1 VIFIWALFL
10 LSALVVV
17 ISGIKLSK
25 YGDFIADR
33 TGAGHF
39 LVGGILMAGATSL
52 PEVATSST
60 AVLLA
65 DAPDIA
71 VGNLFGSNL
80 FNILVLA
87 IIDIYYRS
95 CPFLKTVDI
104 KHILSATVS
113 MLLSS
118 LAAFMIILNF
128 FFKSE
133 PLFFGIAPSSFLIF
147 IVYIAGIRLLYRYQM
162 REQKEQEDILVAEG
176 LSLQRGIIYFSIA
189 AFLIITS
196 GISLIYSA
204 EKIAYYTG
212 VGQTFVGS
220 ILVAAITSL
229 PELVAAI
236 SALKL
241 GAYDM
246 IVGNIFGSNI
256 FNMSI
261 IFLLDLLYQQGA
273 ILNVISLNHLLTALL
288 GIILCIISIL
298 GLFYR
303 SEKDILAV
311 GIDSIFILVTYLS
324 GVYLLLQLEIIL

>member
-1 VIFIWALFL
+1 MIFIAVLFF

-17 ISGIKLSK
+17 LSGVQLSK
-25 YGDFIADR
+25 YGDFIADK
-33 TGAGHF
+33 TKIGHF

-95 CPFLKTVDI
+95 RPFLRTVDI
-104 KHILSATVS
+104 RHILSATVS

-118 LAAFMIILNF
+118 LAAFIIILNF

-133 PLFFGIAPSSFLIF
+133 PLIFGIAPSSFLIL
-147 IVYIAGIRLLYRYQM
+147 IVYITGMRLLYRYQM
-162 REQKEQEDILVAEG
+162 REEKEQEDILVAEG
-176 LSLQRGIIYFSIA
+176 LTLKKGVIYFSIA
-189 AFLIITS
+189 AFLIVIS
-196 GISLIYSA
+196 GIVLIYSA

-212 VGQTFVGS
+212 VDQTFVGS

-229 PELVAAI
+229 PELVAAV

-246 IVGNIFGSNI
+246 IVGNVFGSNI

-261 IFLLDLLYQQGA
+261 IFVIDLFYQQGA

-303 SEKDILAV
+303 SEKEILAV
-311 GIDSIFILVTYLS
+311 GIDSIFILVTYFT
-324 GVYLLLQLEIIL
+324 GVYLLLQLGIIL

>member
-1 VIFIWALFL
+1 
-10 LSALVVV
+10 
-17 ISGIKLSK
+17 
-25 YGDFIADR
+25 
-33 TGAGHF
+33 
-39 LVGGILMAGATSL
+39 
-52 PEVATSST
+52 
-60 AVLLA
+60 
-65 DAPDIA
+65 

>member
-1 VIFIWALFL
+1 VIFVWGLFFI
-10 LSALVVV
+10 SAVAVVF
-17 ISGIKLSK
+17 SGVKLSK
-25 YGDFIADR
+25 YGDLIANK
-33 TGAGHF
+33 TKIGHF

-60 AVLLA
+60 AILLT

-87 IIDIYYRS
+87 IIDIYYRAR
-95 CPFLKTVDI
+95 PFLNIVDI
-104 KHILSATVS
+104 RHILSATIS

-118 LAAFMIILNF
+118 LAAFVIILNF
-128 FFKSE
+128 FFNSE
-133 PLFFGIAPSSFLIF
+133 PLIFGIAPSSFLIL
-147 IVYIAGIRLLYRYQM
+147 IIYIIGMRLLYRYQI
-162 REQKEQEDILVAEG
+162 RHQKEQEDVIMPEKITLK
-176 LSLQRGIIYFSIA
+176 RGIIYFGIA
-189 AFLIITS
+189 AFTIVIS
-196 GISLIYSA
+196 GITLIYSA

-212 VGQTFVGS
+212 FGQTFVGS
-220 ILVAAITSL
+220 IIVAAITSL
-229 PELVAAI
+229 PELVAAV

-246 IVGNIFGSNI
+246 IVGNVFGSNI

-261 IFLLDLLYQQGA
+261 IFLLDLFYQQEA

-303 SEKDILAV
+303 SEKDFLAV
-311 GIDSIFILVTYLS
+311 GIDSIFILVAYLT
-324 GVYLLLQLEIIL
+324 GVYLLLQLGIIL